1 MNLFNE
7 SQKNSNL
14 KLDDRSITFDILK
27 DSKFNIAAL
36 SKMTSEAINPQLRQ
50 IIDTELSQAIIESHE
65 LCDICVNKNWIE
77 AYEDPAQ
84 QLKDDLNDS
93 KRILSSEK

>member
-1 MNLFNE
+1 MSLFNE
-7 SQKNSNL
+7 SQKNNNL

-27 DSKFNIAAL
+27 DSKFNITSL
-36 SKMTSEAINPQLRQ
+36 SKATAEAINPQLRQ
-50 IIDTELSQAIIESHE
+50 IIDTALSQAISESHE
-65 LCDICVNKNWIE
+65 LCDMCVNKNWFE

-93 KRILSSEK
+93 KRTLSSDK

>member
-1 MNLFNE
+1 MSLFNE
-7 SQKNSNL
+7 SQKNGNL

-50 IIDTELSQAIIESHE
+50 IIDTRLSQAIIESHE
-65 LCDICVNKNWIE
+65 LCDLCVSKNWFE

>member
-7 SQKNSNL
+7 SQKNNNL
-14 KLDDRSITFDILK
+14 KLDDRSITFDMLK

-36 SKMTSEAINPQLRQ
+36 SKMTSETINPQLRQ
-50 IIDTELSQAIIESHE
+50 IIDTQLSQAIIQSHE
-65 LCDICVNKNWIE
+65 LCDRCISKNWLE
-77 AYEDPAQ
+77 AYEAPEQ

-93 KRILSSEK
+93 KRILESE